1 MNFSDLLVIIV
12 AIGGILLCFYLRK
25 KDIEKYT
32 AVLEEARSII
42 KAKWINPISAIEGE
56 YNGRKVRCQIE
67 GFADDISISLKMQ
80 PRKFALAN
88 KKISAK
94 EEWINLIQDYKY
106 IDRQYKPFLEIT
118 FNKDSFIREL
128 IILNQY
134 CEKVE
139 KDELRFRGPN
149 I

>member
-1 MNFSDLLVIIV
+1 MNFSALLSIIIAV
-12 AIGGILLCFYLRK
+12 GGILLCFYLRQK
-25 KDIEKYT
+25 EIEEYT
-32 AVLEEARSII
+32 AVLEEVRPII

-88 KKISAK
+88 KRISAK
-94 EEWINLIQDYKY
+94 EEWIDLNTGYKF
-106 IDRQYKPFLEIT
+106 IALQCKPFLEIT
-118 FNKDSFIREL
+118 FNKDSFIKEL

-134 CEKVE
+134 CESVE
-139 KDELRFRGPN
+139 RNELRFQGLN
-149 I
+149 T